1 MRIPFEGNFP
11 VTQRFGE
18 KITNPAGHTGI
29 DYALYLGTPVMAALD
44 GKVSRTAYLGTG
56 YGTHIVLEH
65 DGGLETVYAHL
76 SHISV
81 AIGDEVREGQ
91 LIGRSG
97 NSGNSTGAHLH
108 FEVRRLGVP
117 VDPETLFS
125 LGQENL
131 SGNLRVNVSLL
142 FVRSGPG
149 IEYPIIDSLLEGTLV
164 NAVDRSETVWRKIG
178 DNRWIAERYQGKDF
192 CESFETA

>member
-1 MRIPFEGNFP
+1 
-11 VTQRFGE
+11 
-18 KITNPAGHTGI
+18 
-29 DYALYLGTPVMAALD
+29 MAALD